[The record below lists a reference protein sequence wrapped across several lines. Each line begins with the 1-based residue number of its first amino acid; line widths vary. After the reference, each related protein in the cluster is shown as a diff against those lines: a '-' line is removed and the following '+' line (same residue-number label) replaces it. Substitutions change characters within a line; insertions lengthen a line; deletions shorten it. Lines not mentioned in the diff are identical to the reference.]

1 MAAIPSAPS
10 VMGPTA
16 VVGEN
21 GYRGGQMARPT
32 VQIQE
37 LARIGSAA
45 RLKELAGEMEAIR
58 RAFPDTQKTGK
69 TPLLRGK
76 APKAGGR
83 VPKKARKRSG
93 WSAAARKA
101 VGVRMKKYWA
111 AKRKAKTA

>member
-1 MAAIPSAPS
+1 
-10 VMGPTA
+10 
-16 VVGEN
+16 
-21 GYRGGQMARPT
+21 MARPT

-45 RLKELAGEMEAIR
+45 RLQELAREMEAIR
-58 RAFPDTQKTGK
+58 RAFPDIQKTGK
-69 TPLLRGK
+69 TPLRVK

-101 VGVRMKKYWA
+101 VGLRMKMYWA